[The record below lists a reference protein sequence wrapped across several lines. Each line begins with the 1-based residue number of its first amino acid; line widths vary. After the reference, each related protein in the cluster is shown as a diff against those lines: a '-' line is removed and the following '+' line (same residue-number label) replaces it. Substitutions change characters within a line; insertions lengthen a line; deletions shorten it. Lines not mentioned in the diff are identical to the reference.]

1 MVSVSEGGNV
11 SSVQIHSHGEI
22 QLHVIL
28 KCTSVKVVRGV
39 NAQAI
44 LYGTSQALWGQ
55 RGPIGAL
62 VL

>member
-1 MVSVSEGGNV
+1 MLVVYKSTATGKFNY
-11 SSVQIHSHGEI
+11 
-22 QLHVIL
+22 VIL

-44 LYGTSQALWGQ
+44 LYGTSQALCGQ